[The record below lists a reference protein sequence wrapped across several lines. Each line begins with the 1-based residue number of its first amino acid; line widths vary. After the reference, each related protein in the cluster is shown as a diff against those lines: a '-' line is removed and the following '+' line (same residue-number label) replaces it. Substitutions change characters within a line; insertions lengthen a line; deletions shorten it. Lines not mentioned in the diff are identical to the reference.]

1 MHKEYADNKYSAIN
15 LYNNMVNLLCLSN
28 VCRVQRQELVV
39 ELWRRSCVTLPW
51 YTYNKYF
58 KGFPGLNSVNTK
70 VYRKVFNTKYQT
82 FRSTPLK
89 PMISSNNPTATDF
102 RIHRL
107 FHNSKFA
114 IMEVINF
121 SMQLMFFL
129 LSKFVSFATNFNAKA
144 SESASSSL
152 NV

>member
-1 MHKEYADNKYSAIN
+1 MSNFEGNPALPFHDRHKTNILKD
-15 LYNNMVNLLCLSN
+15 
-28 VCRVQRQELVV
+28 
-39 ELWRRSCVTLPW
+39 P
-51 YTYNKYF
+51 
-58 KGFPGLNSVNTK
+58 PGLNSVNTL
-70 VYRKVFNTKYQT
+70 VNRKVFNTKYQT

-107 FHNSKFA
+107 FHNFKFA

-121 SMQLMFFL
+121 SMQLMFFFPP
-129 LSKFVSFATNFNAKA
+129 KFVSFATNYNANA